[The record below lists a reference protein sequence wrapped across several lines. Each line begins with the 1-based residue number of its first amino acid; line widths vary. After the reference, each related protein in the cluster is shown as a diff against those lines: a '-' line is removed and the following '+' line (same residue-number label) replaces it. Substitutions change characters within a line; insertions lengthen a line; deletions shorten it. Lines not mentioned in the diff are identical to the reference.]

1 MRQSS
6 LFFPL
11 LLITVGAAWFLKS
24 TDILPA
30 TSTLIAA
37 AFATV
42 GVLVLLMDGIN
53 KQSVVAVPLLVYV
66 GAAIYLRNTYWI
78 ELSPLIALGMMIF
91 GCLLLLYRSS
101 LVPYK
106 TQKNPPQY

>member
-11 LLITVGAAWFLKS
+11 LLITVGTAWFLKS

-42 GVLVLLMDGIN
+42 GVLVLLMDGVN
-53 KQSVVAVPLLVYV
+53 KHRSLPAPCWCMSEPRC
-66 GAAIYLRNTYWI
+66 ICET
-78 ELSPLIALGMMIF
+78 LITICNIF
-91 GCLLLLYRSS
+91 T
-101 LVPYK
+101 K
-106 TQKNPPQY
+106 TWVRDGIPTLNCDVMASILIG

>member
-53 KQSVVAVPLLVYV
+53 KQSVVAGPLLVYV
-66 GAAIYLRNTYWI
+66 GVAIPKPPRQRPAAGASQPR
-78 ELSPLIALGMMIF
+78 IF
-91 GCLLLLYRSS
+91 DEEIS
-101 LVPYK
+101 K
-106 TQKNPPQY
+106 PPAAPVDTAKCAIKIQANCG